1 MQNQTDFKSWTR
13 VQWRSL
19 NPNQFNFEGFLKDE
33 IVEKILIKKL
43 EKKTTKKMR
52 IKFERKK
59 NMREDEI
66 KKKNAILKMISNKI
80 NNN

>member
-1 MQNQTDFKSWTR
+1 
-13 VQWRSL
+13 
-19 NPNQFNFEGFLKDE
+19 LKDE
-33 IVEKILIKKL
+33 IIEKILIKKL

-66 KKKNAILKMISNKI
+66 KKKKRNFKNDLK
-80 NNN
+80 

>member
-19 NPNQFNFEGFLKDE
+19 NPNQFNFEGWNRW
-33 IVEKILIKKL
+33 KILIKKL
-43 EKKTTKKMR
+43 AKTNNKKNEDK
-52 IKFERKK
+52 IWEKK

-66 KKKNAILKMISNKI
+66 KKKKNTILKMISNKI

>member
-1 MQNQTDFKSWTR
+1 
-13 VQWRSL
+13 
-19 NPNQFNFEGFLKDE
+19 LKDE

-43 EKKTTKKMR
+43 AKTNKKKMR

-66 KKKNAILKMISNKI
+66 KKKKHNFKNDLK
-80 NNN
+80 